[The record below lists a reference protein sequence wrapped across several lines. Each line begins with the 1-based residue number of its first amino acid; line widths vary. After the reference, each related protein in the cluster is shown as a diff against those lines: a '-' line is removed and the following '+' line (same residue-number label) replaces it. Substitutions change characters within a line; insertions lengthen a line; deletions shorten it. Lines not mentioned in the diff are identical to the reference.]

1 MIQERIRQLPRLIET
16 RSQLKQQSDQL
27 GVFTS
32 RRKQLEELRV
42 RLQLLTATAALLHR
56 EGIGTSRAGMAES
69 IGLLV
74 AEFRSAYAAAPDT
87 ALSKPFTQMQEKLV
101 RILEP
106 LEKSQAEAWAAYAT
120 EKLRTLPEELLSI
133 LQKIPAFA
141 PTVNEV
147 RTRATALAQKS
158 KTPPRSAEEFEA
170 FQRALEDIDAAWRK
184 LGSDNVP
191 TEVVTFLREAVS
203 QRGAPLDLLTDSV
216 RAWLV
221 SHKVNPSFRIRLA

>member
-1 MIQERIRQLPRLIET
+1 MIQERIRQLPQLIET
-16 RSQLKQQSDQL
+16 RTQLKKQSEQL

-32 RRKQLEELRV
+32 RRKQIEELQA
-42 RLQLLTATAALLHR
+42 RLQRLTATAALLRR
-56 EGIGTSRAGMAES
+56 EGIGTFSVGTAEP
-69 IGLLV
+69 IGRLV
-74 AEFRSAYAAAPDT
+74 AEFRTAYAAAPDT
-87 ALSKPFTQMQEKLV
+87 ALAKSFTQMQEKLV
-101 RILEP
+101 RVLEP
-106 LEKSQAEAWAAYAT
+106 LEKSQADAWTNYAT

-147 RTRATALAQKS
+147 RSRAAALAQKS
-158 KTPPRSAEEFEA
+158 KTPPRSAEEFAA
-170 FQRALEDIDAAWRK
+170 FQRALEEIDAAWRK

-191 TEVVTFLREAVS
+191 PEVVAFLREAVS
-203 QRGAPLDLLTDSV
+203 QRGAPLELLTDSV